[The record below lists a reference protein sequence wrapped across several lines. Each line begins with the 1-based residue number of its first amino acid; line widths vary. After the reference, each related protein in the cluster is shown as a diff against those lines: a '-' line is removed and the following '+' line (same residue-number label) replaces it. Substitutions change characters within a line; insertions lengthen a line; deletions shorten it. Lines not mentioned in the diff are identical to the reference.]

1 MEKSGEGFGL
11 GGYEDELEGNLG
23 RFDSPA
29 GGLVTARGTG
39 DGLVVRLDGR
49 VERGS
54 LRAAL
59 TDFVSARKRFLAG
72 NDILIEWV
80 GALPEETF
88 VQEISET
95 LAHDFNITV
104 KSSILREPT
113 RAERSLEN
121 AELNEYAPISG
132 LGSVSG
138 LRGSID
144 VAGRSANA
152 VAREGLAPQKRY
164 REVEGQSSG
173 SIGGQ
178 PSTLFGGLGSDV
190 RARVERFGGEHLW
203 DDPDARMVYCTLRS
217 GQRIESEHSVVVF
230 GDINS
235 GGEVVAGGDIVVLG
249 TLRGV
254 AHAGA
259 YDEAGGGR
267 TIFALSMQPMQLR
280 IGMMISRG
288 SSDGQ
293 RGAELARI
301 EGDMIVVEPYQ
312 SRNFTV
318 KR

>member
-1 MEKSGEGFGL
+1 MEKSGDGFGL
-11 GGYEDELEGNLG
+11 GGYEDELEGNVAHL
-23 RFDSPA
+23 DTPA

-54 LRAAL
+54 LRSAL
-59 TDFVSARKRFLAG
+59 SDFVSARKRFLAG

-88 VQEISET
+88 VQEISES
-95 LAHDFNITV
+95 LLKDFNINV
-104 KSSILREPT
+104 RSSVLREPSRSE
-113 RAERSLEN
+113 RALDGADFSDEPTPL
-121 AELNEYAPISG
+121 AAG
-132 LGSVSG
+132 LAG

-144 VAGRSANA
+144 VVGRSTDAA
-152 VAREGLAPQKRY
+152 VREGLAPQKRY
-164 REVEGQSSG
+164 REAEGSTA
-173 SIGGQ
+173 IGQ
-178 PSTLFGGLGSDV
+178 PSTLFGGLGSDA

-203 DDPDARMVYCTLRS
+203 DDPDARMVYATLRS

-230 GDINS
+230 GDVNS
-235 GGEVVAGGDIVVLG
+235 GGEIVAGGDIVVLG

-267 TIFALSMQPMQLR
+267 TIFALSMQPTQLR

-293 RGAELARI
+293 RGPELARI

-312 SRNFTV
+312 SRNFFV

>member
-23 RFDSPA
+23 RFESPA

-80 GALPEETF
+80 GALPEEMF

-95 LAHDFNITV
+95 LARDFNITV

-113 RAERSLEN
+113 RAERSLES
-121 AELNEYAPISG
+121 ADLGDYAP
-132 LGSVSG
+132 LGTIGNVTG

-144 VAGRSANA
+144 VAGRSADA
-152 VAREGLAPQKRY
+152 GVREGLAPQKRY
-164 REVEGQSSG
+164 REGEGQSS
-173 SIGGQ
+173 Q
-178 PSTLFGGLGSDV
+178 PTTLFGGLGSDA

-267 TIFALSMQPMQLR
+267 TIFAISMQPTQLR

-293 RGAELARI
+293 RGPELARI

-312 SRNFTV
+312 SRNFIV

>member
-1 MEKSGEGFGL
+1 MEKSGDGFEL
-11 GGYEDELEGNLG
+11 SGYEEGLESNLG

-59 TDFVSARKRFLAG
+59 TDFISARKRFLAG

-88 VQEISET
+88 VQDISDS
-95 LAHDFNITV
+95 LARDFNITV
-104 KSSILREPT
+104 RSSILREPT
-113 RAERSLEN
+113 RAERTLEETDL
-121 AELNEYAPISG
+121 AGDHSFAGSG
-132 LGSVSG
+132 GLAGG
-138 LRGSID
+138 LRGTID
-144 VAGRSANA
+144 VAGRGVDAA
-152 VAREGLAPQKRY
+152 VREGLAPQKRY
-164 REVEGQSSG
+164 REGEGQSV
-173 SIGGQ
+173 GGQ
-178 PSTLFGGLGSDV
+178 PSTLFGGLGSDA

-203 DDPDARMVYCTLRS
+203 DDPDARMVYATLRS

-230 GDINS
+230 GDVNS
-235 GGEVVAGGDIVVLG
+235 GGEIVAGGDIVVLG

-267 TIFALSMQPMQLR
+267 TIFAISMQPTQLR

-293 RGAELARI
+293 RGPELARI

-312 SRNFTV
+312 SRNFFV